1 MAIATSTAIAA
12 GTAIAGAGL
21 SFKRAA
27 DDKRLMNEAGEAM
40 AKYMDDARKKFEV
53 NFAEQ
58 LQVPLEGYRM
68 AADLNNQAVTQ
79 ALEAM
84 RESGQRSIIGGVAG
98 LQQQAQ
104 EGSEQLRLAM
114 QSDLFAR
121 DKMVADEDSRLRDI
135 QAEIDFAEATGAQ
148 EAAADSQARMVANI
162 QSGIAGLT
170 SAGTAIGEDLDLFK
184 GSRGTKMANK
194 FGENLTGDQ
203 RINLAKRFDGLSRD
217 QMKFLEE
224 QDPETFSPFLQ
235 NSFKMNL
242 DQGAA
247 VGGLKTSALGGRR
260 MSGLPARKLPT
271 FTDLRR

>member
-1 MAIATSTAIAA
+1 MAVATSTAIAA
-12 GTAIAGAGL
+12 GTALAGAGV
-21 SFKRAA
+21 SFARAA
-27 DDKRLMNEAGEAM
+27 QDKRLMNEAQEEA
-40 AKYMDDARKKFEV
+40 ARLIDEARNKFEV

-68 AADLNNQAVTQ
+68 AAEVNNQAVSQ

-104 EGSEQLRLAM
+104 AGSEQLRLAM
-114 QSDLFAR
+114 QNDLFAR
-121 DKMVADEDSRLRDI
+121 DKMVADEASRLRDI
-135 QAEIDFAEATGAQ
+135 QGEIDFAEATGAQ
-148 EAAADSQARMVANI
+148 EAAADAQMRMAANI
-162 QSGIAGLT
+162 QGGVDGLM
-170 SAGTAIGEDLDLFK
+170 SAGTSIGEDLDLFK
-184 GSRGTKMANK
+184 GNKASQMANK

-203 RINLAKRFDGLSRD
+203 KINLKKRFEGLSRD
-217 QMKFLEE
+217 QMKFLQE
-224 QDPETFSPFLQ
+224 QDPETYSPFLQ
-235 NSFKMNL
+235 NSFQMNL

-271 FTDLRR
+271 FIDKRR